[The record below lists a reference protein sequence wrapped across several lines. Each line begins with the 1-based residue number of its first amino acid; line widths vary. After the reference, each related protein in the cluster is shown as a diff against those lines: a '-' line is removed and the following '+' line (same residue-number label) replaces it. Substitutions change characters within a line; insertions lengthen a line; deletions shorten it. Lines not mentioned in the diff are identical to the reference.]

1 MELRKVDKTNKNW
14 FEVDVEGLK
23 ALQKGKS
30 KTFIVRELIQNAWDE
45 NIENC
50 ELNISYSNGKINVI
64 VKDDSPEGFKNL
76 RDAYTLFGDTSK
88 RKNTSQR
95 GRFNFGEKQLIS
107 ICERASIKTTK
118 GTISFSVSGRE
129 QSEEKT
135 KKGTI
140 VEIQV
145 KGNQEDTDSLIN
157 YAKQLLVP
165 KKIKFYVNGE
175 IVKYQSPFKSF
186 EAVLQ
191 TEVQDENFLKRTK
204 RKTQVNL
211 IKEEQTQLYEMGI
224 PIMEIDCGYS
234 IDVQQKVPLSF
245 DRDSV
250 NQTFIKELYVEVLN
264 NVYNDIEEDS
274 SSKSWIRLA
283 MSGKGVLSEAIDKIL
298 KNRYGEKFVV
308 ANPFDKNSIDEA
320 ISHGYNVIYGNE
332 MSKEEW
338 TNIKDNNLMESSSDL
353 FGTNFT
359 NAPIIKPNE
368 KQLKVAELTKKIAK
382 ELMNINISVSFVKG
396 GSNMVVAQYGER
408 HLTFNVSKLNNDFF
422 DIPVSQETLNLIL
435 HELGHEAGN
444 HTESSYHELI
454 TKLGAKLTLV
464 ALNKPEFFKI

>member
-1 MELRKVDKTNKNW
+1 MKKTNKTKNW

-30 KTFIVRELIQNAWDE
+30 KTFIVRELVQNAWDE
-45 NIENC
+45 NIKTC
-50 ELNISYSNGKINVI
+50 ELNISYSNGKINVV

-88 RKNTSQR
+88 RKNLSQR

-107 ICERASIKTTK
+107 ICEKASLKTTK
-118 GTISFSVSGRE
+118 GTIVFGINGRK
-129 QSEEKT
+129 QSEEKIQ
-135 KKGTI
+135 KGTI
-140 VEIQV
+140 VEIQI
-145 KGNQEDTDSLIN
+145 KGNQEDTDSLID

-165 KKIKFYVNGE
+165 EKIKFYVNGE
-175 IVKYQSPFKSF
+175 LVKHQYPFKSF

-191 TEVQDENFLKRTK
+191 TEIQDENFLKRTK
-204 RKTQVNL
+204 RKTKVNL
-211 IKEEQTQLYEMGI
+211 IREEKIQLYEMGI
-224 PIMEIDCGYS
+224 PIMDIDCGYS
-234 IDVQQKVPLSF
+234 VDVQQKVPLSF

-250 NQTFIKELYVEVLN
+250 NQTFIKELYVQVLN
-264 NVYNDIEEDS
+264 NVYEDIEEDS

-308 ANPFDKNSIDEA
+308 ANPFDRNSIDEA
-320 ISHGYNVIYGNE
+320 IAHGYRVIQGNE

-338 TNIKDNNLMESSSDL
+338 TNIKDNNLMASSSDL

-359 NAPIIKPNE
+359 NAPIIEPDE
-368 KQLKVAELTKKIAK
+368 KQLKVAELSKKIAK

-396 GSNMVVAQYGER
+396 GHNMVVAQYGGK
-408 HLTFNVSKLNNDFF
+408 HLTFNVSRLNNGFF
-422 DIPVSQETLNLIL
+422 DIPVSQNTLNLIL

-444 HTESSYHELI
+444 HTEDSYHELI
-454 TKLGAKLTLV
+454 TQLGAKLTLI
-464 ALNKPEFFKI
+464 ALNKPKFFNI